1 MALVGSLL
9 DQVTP
14 WYAPAGAT
22 VEVSCWV
29 AATAMDTVA
38 GASVIP
44 VGATYTARLT
54 VGAVRRAATFS

>member
-1 MALVGSLL
+1 MAGLSL

-22 VEVSCWV
+22 AALSCEVP
-29 AATAMDTVA
+29 AMAMESVA
-38 GASVIP
+38 GVVVTL
-44 VGATYTARLT
+44 VGATYTARVM